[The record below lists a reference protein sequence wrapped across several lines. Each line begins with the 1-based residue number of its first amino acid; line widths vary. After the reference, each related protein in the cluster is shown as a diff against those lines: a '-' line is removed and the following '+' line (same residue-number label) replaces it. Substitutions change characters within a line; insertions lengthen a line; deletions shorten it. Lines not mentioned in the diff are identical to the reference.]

1 MATLV
6 KLPQFGVTMIEAT
19 VVAWLKEVG
28 DRVERGDPLANIET
42 DKLSQEVTANA
53 TGVLRRIVAPV
64 GGTIRVMQAMAVIGA
79 IDEPEAAIE
88 AALVAPVAARKAPAV
103 AAGTTVVAGGGGTSA
118 LPDMAPVES
127 EVRASP
133 LARRLARELGIDLA
147 HVRGSGPA
155 GRVIEEDVRAHV
167 AAPVAGTDS
176 WVLASPLA
184 RRRAREAGIDL
195 ATVPG
200 TGPGGRIVERDV
212 DGAIGARIA
221 PVSTLAAVASTPAP
235 RTSATSLTR
244 RATHRFDAMRRII
257 ADRMTA
263 SLRDTA
269 QLTLIAD
276 VDATALVA
284 LRDMLV
290 VAAKVYG
297 HRPPTYTDLIV
308 SIVARILRDHPRLNS
323 SLATADGGA
332 LEVAEW
338 QEINVGVAV
347 ALDHGLV
354 VPVIRDADRKP
365 LQAISQEV
373 AALAEAARAGRLDAD
388 SLQGGTFTVTN
399 LGQMEVDAFTPILN
413 PPQAAILGVGRIA
426 KRPAVVGDAL
436 AVRSMVTLSL
446 TIDHRIV
453 DGAPGGAFL
462 RDVRRAIEAGSV

>member
-6 KLPQFGVTMIEAT
+6 KLPQFGVTMVEAT
-19 VVAWLKEVG
+19 VVAWLKAIG
-28 DRVERGDPLANIET
+28 DHVERGDPVANIET

-64 GGTIRVMQAMAVIGA
+64 GETIKVMQAMAVIA
-79 IDEPEAAIE
+79 SPDESEAAIDALLGGGTKPSSITE
-88 AALVAPVAARKAPAV
+88 AARASVDVVLSVAPVV
-103 AAGTTVVAGGGGTSA
+103 SA
-118 LPDMAPVES
+118 KPVDDR

-133 LARRLARELGIDLA
+133 LARRLARESGVDLSRV
-147 HVRGSGPA
+147 HGSGPG
-155 GRVIEEDVRAHV
+155 GRIVEEDVRAYV
-167 AAPVAGTDS
+167 AAAATRADG

-184 RRRAREAGIDL
+184 RRRARESGIDL

-200 TGPGGRIVERDV
+200 TGPDGRVVERDIE
-212 DGAIGARIA
+212 GAIEAR
-221 PVSTLAAVASTPAP
+221 AVAAAPTEVSVVAGALPA
-235 RTSATSLTR
+235 LTR

-269 QLTLIAD
+269 QLTLVAEA
-276 VDATALVA
+276 DATSLVA
-284 LRDMLV
+284 LRSALV
-290 VAAKVYG
+290 PAAKIYG
-297 HRPPTYTDLIV
+297 HRPPTYTDLV
-308 SIVARILRDHPRLNS
+308 VAIVARTLRDHPRLNS
-323 SLATADGGA
+323 SLVDGSGGA
-332 LEVAEW
+332 EVAEW

-347 ALDHGLV
+347 ALDNGLV

-365 LQAISQEV
+365 LQIISQEI
-373 AALAEAARAGRLDAD
+373 ADLAEAARAGRLAADAFHN
-388 SLQGGTFTVTN
+388 GTFTVTN
-399 LGQMEVDAFTPILN
+399 LGQMEVDAFTPIVN

-426 KRPAVVGDAL
+426 KRPAVVDDVL

-462 RDVRRAIEAGSV
+462 RDIRRAIEAGTL